1 MAGDDYLTD
10 KEHIA
15 MKGGKYDPNDDWSIC
30 LDRSRHEGAVKGA
43 VRRKYV
49 VCLEDYISILLLSYT
64 ISSGA
69 LENPCLFLSHPT
81 IKIASSI
88 KSF

>member
-49 VCLEDYISILLLSYT
+49 
-64 ISSGA
+64 A
-69 LENPCLFLSHPT
+69 
-81 IKIASSI
+81 
-88 KSF
+88 